1 MEKRF
6 FDETNG
12 LWYELGDGYY
22 YPCPTVSE
30 EEKRPISIWGQQ
42 HEQYLKEHRQ
52 IVYNTLLLSGKLNA
66 YLADI
71 DRQAQEQYVIL
82 INQMKQSRGITED
95 LKATD
100 PLTWVGRMNNAQAC
114 AREIVN
120 NEIIYN

>member
-1 MEKRF
+1 MEKQF
-6 FDETNG
+6 FDEANG

-22 YPCPTVSE
+22 YPCLTVPE
-30 EEKRPISIWGQQ
+30 EEKRPIGIWGQQ

-71 DRQAQEQYVIL
+71 DRQAQERYEVL
-82 INQMKQSRGITED
+82 IEQMKAAHGITED
-95 LKATD
+95 LKAVD
-100 PLTWVGRMNNAQAC
+100 LLAWVGRMNNVQAC